1 MKRLF
6 LITIAAALPSLTGI
20 SAGAAE
26 SADAAGTEQPAKAQ
40 KAYQEGTWTE
50 DYAEAVNAAVK
61 LKRPIFVD
69 FTGSDW
75 CGWCIR

>member
-1 MKRLF
+1 MKRVF
-6 LITIAAALPSLTGI
+6 LITIAAAVPLL
-20 SAGAAE
+20 AGFSVRAAE
-26 SADAAGTEQPAKAQ
+26 SAESAESETPAETR

-50 DYAEAVNAAVK
+50 DYAEAAAAAVK

>member
-6 LITIAAALPSLTGI
+6 FCTIAAVLSVFAVLPVR
-20 SAGAAE
+20 AAE
-26 SADAAGTEQPAKAQ
+26 SAPDENASKTG

-50 DYAEAVNAAVK
+50 DYAEAAAAAVK